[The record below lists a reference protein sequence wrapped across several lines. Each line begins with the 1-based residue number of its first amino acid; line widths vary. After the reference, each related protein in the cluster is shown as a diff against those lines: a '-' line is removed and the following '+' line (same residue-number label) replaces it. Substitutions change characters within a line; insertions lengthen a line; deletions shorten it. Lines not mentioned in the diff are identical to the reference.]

1 MSSQKDCL
9 LGIDVGTTG
18 CKAEILDVE
27 GRSLGQGY
35 LEYPLIHPK
44 PGWVETDPDG
54 HWWNALCQSTREAL
68 SRANVEPERIAAVSI
83 SCTNGLV
90 AVDKSGRPLRNA
102 IMQMDKRTIPQA
114 ERINNELGRE
124 LVELSGNRAGAS
136 GTSAPIMLWLKENE
150 PEVFDATHK
159 FLWPGGYMVYKLTG
173 EYTMEWS
180 RASWTNLFDVKK
192 TQTWSESICDKLGI
206 PLQKLPR
213 LVPPWEVVGEVL
225 PSAAEETGLAPG
237 TPVVGGMADTPAAG
251 LGTRATAP
259 GRTCHIIGTTARPCV
274 VLDRPVF
281 DSRFVNCCHAVPGTW
296 FSLGAIENAGLTLR
310 WFRDVFGQLEIA
322 AGQVTGGNPFDF
334 LDMEASRSVPG
345 ARGLLFLP
353 YLAGERSPIW
363 DPNARAVFFGLSV
376 SHKRED
382 IVRAVMEGVAFA
394 FLSNLVIFEKELGV
408 TMNEVFL
415 SGGGS
420 KSSVW
425 PQIHADVSGK
435 VIKTVKVKNS
445 EAIGNA
451 ILAGYAVGIYKD
463 ISSAAD
469 EIVQIDKVFE
479 PDPRAH
485 AVYLQAFDLYR
496 QIYAATKELFPKLGV
511 LRG

>member
-1 MSSQKDCL
+1 MPSEKDCL

-18 CKAEILDVE
+18 CKAEILDIE

-35 LEYPLIHPK
+35 REYPLIHPR
-44 PGWVETDPDG
+44 PGWVETDPDR
-54 HWWNALCQSTREAL
+54 HWWDALCQSTKQAM
-68 SRANVEPERIAAVSI
+68 SKGGVKPERIAAVSI

-90 AVDKSGRPLRNA
+90 AVDKNGKPLRNA
-102 IMQMDKRTIPQA
+102 IMQMDKRTVAQA
-114 ERINNELGRE
+114 ERINRELGEE

-136 GTSAPIMLWLKENE
+136 GTSAPIIVWLRENE
-150 PEVFDATHK
+150 PEVFDATYK

-192 TQTWSESICDKLGI
+192 AQTWSKPICEKLAVPI
-206 PLQKLPR
+206 EKLPR
-213 LVPPWEVVGEVL
+213 LVPSWEVVGEVL
-225 PSAAEETGLAPG
+225 PSACEETGLVPG
-237 TPVVGGMADTPAAG
+237 IPVVGGMADTPAAG
-251 LGTRATAP
+251 IGTRATAP

-274 VLDRPVF
+274 VLDEPRF

-310 WFRDVFGQLEIA
+310 WFRDVFGQIE
-322 AGQVTGGNPFDF
+322 VTSAQLTGANPFDL
-334 LDMEASRSVPG
+334 LDEEAARSVPAAG
-345 ARGLLFLP
+345 GLIFLP

-363 DPNARAVFFGLSV
+363 DPNARAVMFGLSV
-376 SHKRED
+376 SHRRTD

-394 FLSNLVIFEKELGV
+394 FYSNILIFEEELGV
-408 TMNEVFL
+408 CMDEVFL

-435 VIKTVKVKNS
+435 VIKTVAVKNS

-451 ILAGYAVGIYKD
+451 ILAGYAVGIYDD
-463 ISSAAD
+463 ISRAAD
-469 EIVQIDKVFE
+469 EIVKVDRVFE
-479 PDPRAH
+479 PDPEVHRIYQEA
-485 AVYLQAFDLYR
+485 YELYKE
-496 QIYAATKELFPKLGV
+496 IYQRTKELFPKLARI
-511 LRG
+511 RG

>member
-1 MSSQKDCL
+1 MPSSKDCL

-18 CKAEILDVE
+18 CKAEVLDIA

-44 PGWVETDPDG
+44 PGWVESDADG
-54 HWWNALCQSTREAL
+54 HWWSALCHSTKRAL
-68 SRANVEPERIAAVSI
+68 FQAGIEPARIACVSI

-90 AVDKSGRPLRNA
+90 AVGKDGRALRNA
-102 IMQMDKRTIPQA
+102 IMQMDKRTIAQA
-114 ERINNELGRE
+114 ERINKELGEE

-150 PEVFDATHK
+150 PETFDATYK

-192 TQTWSESICDKLGI
+192 TQTWSESICKKLGI
-206 PLQKLPR
+206 PLDKLPR
-213 LVPPWEVVGEVL
+213 LVPSWEIVGEVL
-225 PSAAEETGLAPG
+225 PKAAEEAGLAPG

-274 VLDRPVF
+274 VLDRPTF

-322 AGQVTGGNPFDF
+322 ASRLTGGNPFDL
-334 LDMEASRSVPG
+334 LDMEASQSVPG

-363 DPNARAVFFGLSV
+363 DPNARGVFFGLSV
-376 SHKRED
+376 SHERED

-394 FLSNLVIFEKELGV
+394 FLSNLEIFENELGV
-408 TMNEVFL
+408 TMDKVFL

-420 KSSVW
+420 KSAVW
-425 PQIHADVSGK
+425 PKVHADVSGK
-435 VIKTVKVKNS
+435 VIETVQVKNS

-451 ILAGYAVGIYKD
+451 ILAGYAVGIYDD
-463 ISSAAD
+463 ISAAAD
-469 EIVQIDKVFE
+469 EIVKVDKVFE
-479 PDPRAH
+479 PDPEAH
-485 AVYLQAFDLYR
+485 AIYLEAYELYR
-496 QIYAATKELFPKLGV
+496 ELYAATKELFPRLAA
-511 LRG
+511 LRK